1 MYLFCFGKEYI
12 KMIIYSCIDRIE
24 YETLM
29 EKGFLE
35 CAPKLTE
42 MPSESVEF
50 AIAYKYMADKLR
62 ARYRSNLSYPRWGW
76 VQYEGKSVTE
86 QPDVFF
92 ANAPYIK
99 SYLLKLNIN
108 ECLLSDFDAWHSC
121 LNLFP
126 LCYSEDE
133 FTEFEYWLDT
143 AKLKYWDVFFKDNVY
158 THALRDKIIG
168 TWDRIFDI
176 YAENDYA
183 LYPND
188 YKSIQAV
195 FWQIRK
201 DNILDVKE
209 IYVDEEAYHDYHR
222 CLM

>member
-50 AIAYKYMADKLR
+50 
-62 ARYRSNLSYPRWGW
+62 
-76 VQYEGKSVTE
+76 
-86 QPDVFF
+86 
-92 ANAPYIK
+92 
-99 SYLLKLNIN
+99 
-108 ECLLSDFDAWHSC
+108 
-121 LNLFP
+121 
-126 LCYSEDE
+126 
-133 FTEFEYWLDT
+133 
-143 AKLKYWDVFFKDNVY
+143 